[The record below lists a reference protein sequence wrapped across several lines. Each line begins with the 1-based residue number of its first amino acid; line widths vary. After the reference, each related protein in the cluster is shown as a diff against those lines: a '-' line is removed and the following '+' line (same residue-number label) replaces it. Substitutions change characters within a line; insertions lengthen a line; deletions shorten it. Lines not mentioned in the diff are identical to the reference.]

1 MGSPEP
7 EVLGDAPHRLRR
19 SGAAISVRAPCSL
32 SLNLQG
38 DAGPE
43 QTRNLNS
50 AVPRGRRAGYF
61 QRQRLSERE
70 ETKVCRRVFKILLS
84 FSVCECRTH
93 CTHPNKRPWPSFS
106 RPHRPTHPH
115 PHPHPLKASRSR
127 ASCSLQSA
135 AISAGSMPHSPRG
148 AVASQGYPRAW
159 LGARVRVGVGAG
171 VGVRVTS
178 WGWGWGQ
185 GQVRGWPHTSE
196 GGAHRC
202 HHASSSP
209 RGGRAAP
216 ARCGPGQAA
225 ARAPPGRWR
234 APGRGDN

>member
-93 CTHPNKRPWPSFS
+93 CTHPNNRPGAHFLSASLPHPPHTPNDHTPPSQSFS
-106 RPHRPTHPH
+106 
-115 PHPHPLKASRSR
+115 KSR
-127 ASCSLQSA
+127 LLLA
-135 AISAGSMPHSPRG
+135 AICSDLSRFNAALTSRG
-148 AVASQGYPRAW
+148 RGI
-159 LGARVRVGVGAG
+159 ARLPTRLVR
-171 VGVRVTS
+171 
-178 WGWGWGQ
+178 GQ
-185 GQVRGWPHTSE
+185 G
-196 GGAHRC
+196 
-202 HHASSSP
+202 
-209 RGGRAAP
+209 
-216 ARCGPGQAA
+216 
-225 ARAPPGRWR
+225 
-234 APGRGDN
+234 